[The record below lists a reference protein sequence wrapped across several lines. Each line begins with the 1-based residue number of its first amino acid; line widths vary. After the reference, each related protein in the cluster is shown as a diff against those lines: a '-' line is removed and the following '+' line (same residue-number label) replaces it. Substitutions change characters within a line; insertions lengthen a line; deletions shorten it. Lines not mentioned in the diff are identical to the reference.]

1 MQSYETVPRR
11 RRKQDG
17 FTLVEMMVTM
27 SIIAFLVAILLPVLQ
42 RVREGARDANCKSNL
57 RQIGLGLTQYSTRMG
72 SYCSGAWDWKRDG
85 AVHEVGWVADLVNQG
100 NPVGDLLCPSSPNQ
114 LSKVY
119 HELLTMDGAAN
130 TCADS
135 LGGPNR
141 TLPDNTIAENPCSK
155 ISKSGG
161 TNKAEILN
169 ELLLKK
175 GYNTNYAA
183 GWFLVR
189 TDVNIDRTGALI
201 NSKSGCQKS
210 QRERSCTIGP
220 LIQAR
225 IGGAKVPASIIPI
238 MGCATMAEL
247 GEDRLTE
254 AVGDFPPGTPLA
266 ASYTT
271 GPRDKN
277 TLKAPVTTG
286 SGSGPSR
293 WWGPWNA
300 SLQDYRNFGVIHGG
314 PTGGSCN
321 ILFVD
326 GAVHPFNDSNNDG
339 FLNNGFP
346 ASTLSGYADDT
357 VELPPAMIYS
367 GWSIDSV
374 RIP

>member
-1 MQSYETVPRR
+1 MHSYELEPRR
-11 RRKQDG
+11 RRPKQDG

-27 SIIAFLVAILLPVLQ
+27 SIIAFLIAILLPVFQ
-42 RVREGARDANCKSNL
+42 RVRESARDTTCKSNL
-57 RQIGLGLTQYSTRMG
+57 RQIGQGLTQYSTRMG

-100 NPVGDLLCPSSPNQ
+100 NPVGELLCPSSPNR
-114 LSKVY
+114 LSEVF
-119 HELLTMDGAAN
+119 HHLLTMDGAAN

-135 LGGPNR
+135 LGGPDR
-141 TLPDNTIAENPCSK
+141 TLPDNTVAENPCSK
-155 ISKSGG
+155 ISKSGA
-161 TNKAEILN
+161 NKAEVLN

-189 TDVNIDRTGALI
+189 TDVNIDRLGALI
-201 NSKSGCQKS
+201 NSRSGCQKG
-210 QRERSCTIGP
+210 QKERSCTIGP

-225 IGGAKVPASIIPI
+225 IGGAKVPANLIPI
-238 MGCATMAEL
+238 MGCGNMADM
-247 GEDRLTE
+247 GEHMLTE
-254 AVGDFPPGTPLA
+254 QVGDYPAGTPLA
-266 ASYTT
+266 ASYTP
-271 GPRDKN
+271 GPRDKT
-277 TLKAPVTTG
+277 TLGVPQITG

-300 SLQDYRNFGVIHGG
+300 TMQDYRNFGVIHGG

-326 GAVHPFNDSNNDG
+326 GNVQSFVDTNNDG

-346 ASTLSGYADDT
+346 ASTATGYADDT

-367 GWSIDSV
+367 GWSIDSI